1 MNLREKYLDITK
13 IIKNKKE
20 NFGLFNVSSINNINE
35 YFTNDRISAQNWM
48 FTSDGKRKYDNNG
61 VSLFDNN
68 GKQLYDI
75 DDNGFKIPLNTT
87 NNLNNSNTMKQ
98 SYETN
103 KNINNSAVNSSI
115 NKIFNNVSNNVIQS
129 NLSIATASAGA
140 LNNIDIKNINCKNFT
155 LSNIDQIANSNAQI
169 NSKVKQ
175 DSSNTISTNINNN
188 IFNMI
193 DKVKKSAI
201 GDYSNENLNAINDV
215 KIAFNLTD
223 PIDATKLASDFGNAG
238 LSGNNNINSSI
249 TNALNIDNST
259 TVKSETNI
267 NNIIKNNVNQDNVAT
282 CAANAAAKNNI
293 TLSDITCQNA
303 TISNVTQK
311 AIATAIADCTFDQR
325 TTSAINNNIQTQI
338 SSTFDQVYDKVLET
352 VQKKYNPSQAAQA
365 YKEYYD
371 NINKLNTLGRLH
383 AAVLTTTS
391 CSDKYGKVD
400 TNCLSNLQT
409 PVAPAIQSPVVQAIP
424 VVQAPSVPA
433 IQAPSVPAIQTP
445 SVPAIQAPV
454 VPVAPVKTLQIPLP
468 ITQQQDFSLL
478 GFFIMIIGIVI
489 FLTCIGACENKYYS
503 ILGIPVV
510 ILGILFMLKVLP

>member
-13 IIKNKKE
+13 IIKKKE
-20 NFGLFNVSSINNINE
+20 NFGLFNVTSINNINE
-35 YFTNDRISAQNWM
+35 YFTNDQISAQNWM

-188 IFNMI
+188 IFNII

-293 TLSDITCQNA
+293 T
-303 TISNVTQK
+303 
-311 AIATAIADCTFDQR
+311 F
-325 TTSAINNNIQTQI
+325 
-338 SSTFDQVYDKVLET
+338 
-352 VQKKYNPSQAAQA
+352 
-365 YKEYYD
+365 
-371 NINKLNTLGRLH
+371 GR
-383 AAVLTTTS
+383 
-391 CSDKYGKVD
+391 
-400 TNCLSNLQT
+400 NL
-409 PVAPAIQSPVVQAIP
+409 
-424 VVQAPSVPA
+424 
-433 IQAPSVPAIQTP
+433 
-445 SVPAIQAPV
+445 
-454 VPVAPVKTLQIPLP
+454 K
-468 ITQQQDFSLL
+468 
-478 GFFIMIIGIVI
+478 
-489 FLTCIGACENKYYS
+489 
-503 ILGIPVV
+503 
-510 ILGILFMLKVLP
+510 